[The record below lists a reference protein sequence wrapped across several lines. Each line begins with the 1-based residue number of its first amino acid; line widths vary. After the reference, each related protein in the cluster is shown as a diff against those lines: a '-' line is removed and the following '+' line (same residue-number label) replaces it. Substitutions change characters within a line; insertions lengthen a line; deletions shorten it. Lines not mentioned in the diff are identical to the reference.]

1 MKLKTLALLA
11 ASAIGVNANALD
23 LNHYYE
29 YQTDNAGF
37 TVLFEHGYYAN
48 TSGEV
53 YRDLGSDLELM
64 YDLSDGYLLGTD
76 GITALGYTTTSQS
89 YYLCQLESCNNVSSR
104 TSIPGHIFNSADTYP
119 SILARHT
126 EFTKDGHVLIKSR
139 LQNSEDFTV
148 SVFNMEG
155 QLQDS
160 FTVTPRVYD
169 FTYVNTITYHQMDAV
184 TDITDEMDFKLL
196 GAQHGEYSVYVK
208 QWNSST
214 KKFQTLPIE
223 FGNGQDINAS
233 YENGLAPIAIS
244 NPEYRDGVPY
254 YKVAI
259 AILTGN
265 ENIISFAKEYS
276 DILIGEITV
285 DAGGA
290 KFHST
295 PRVVSQ
301 PEPRFVYHLTTNEA
315 VFFEGDILHYPG
327 YDLDFVNSSVTN
339 SLVTKDD
346 RSFYASVYFRSD
358 NGAKVVIDNTN
369 SSTKYKI
376 FAFSSLGLVSSSN
389 DIDPYV
395 DPVFTVDLSAFAGSY
410 YGIEANCSLQ
420 STNATVDSNNY
431 IDLSGTALQI
441 PIEWD
446 AVTGEWKGA
455 QSLTGLE
462 SLSGTKD
469 FAQFNLT
476 ADVTTG
482 TWTMNCSGIASDI
495 EGNKI
500 ELNPAEIT
508 INLDDQ
514 IHGGSSVI
522 SGQIQI
528 PNTTDYSGVVVT
540 ITLNGRQIEATTME
554 DGSFEFDRLVEG
566 DYTVHV
572 YSEQYVAACNNLTLD
587 GTSAAA
593 PLTIEMY
600 AGDINN
606 DGAVD
611 IGDFS
616 YLSSLYGLG
625 STDEQYDALADLN
638 HDGIINVQDLS
649 ILGSHFGTDH
659 CEVAP
664 E

>member
-23 LNHYYE
+23 LNGYYE
-29 YQTDNAGF
+29 YQVDNSGAP
-37 TVLFEHGYYAN
+37 VLFENGYYAN

-53 YRDLGSDLELM
+53 YRDIDVSLELM
-64 YDLSDGYLLGTD
+64 YDLSDGYLMGTD
-76 GITALGYTTTSQS
+76 GEIALGYTSTTQGF
-89 YYLCQLESCNNVSSR
+89 YLCPINTCNDTSTR
-104 TSIPGHIFNSADTYP
+104 TNISGHKFISADTSP
-119 SILARHT
+119 ALMARHT
-126 EFTKDGHVLIKSR
+126 EFTRDGHVLIKSR
-139 LQNSEDFTV
+139 LQNSELFTV
-148 SVFNMEG
+148 SVFNLEG
-155 QLQDS
+155 VLQDS
-160 FTVTPRVYD
+160 FTVNPRTYD
-169 FTYVNTITYHQMDAV
+169 FTYTTTITYHQLDAI
-184 TDITDEMDFKLL
+184 TDITDEVDFKLL
-196 GAQHGEYSVYVK
+196 GAEHGDYSVFLK
-208 QWNSST
+208 RWDSNT
-214 KKFQTLPIE
+214 KRFQTFPIN

-233 YENGLAPIAIS
+233 YVNGLAPIAIS
-244 NPEYRDGVPY
+244 NPVYRDGEAY

-259 AILTGN
+259 AILNGN
-265 ENIISFAKEYS
+265 ENSFSTAKEYS
-276 DILIGEITV
+276 DILIGEVTV
-285 DAGGA
+285 NAGEA
-290 KFHST
+290 KFHSAPT
-295 PRVVSQ
+295 VVSQ
-301 PEPRFVYHLTTNEA
+301 PEPKFVYHLTTNEA
-315 VFFEGDILHYPG
+315 VYFEGDLLHYPG
-327 YDLDFVNSSVTN
+327 YDLDYSNGVVSNST
-339 SLVTKDD
+339 VTKGE
-346 RSFYASVYFRSD
+346 RSFYNSVYFRAE
-358 NGAKVVIDNTN
+358 NGAKVVIDNTD
-369 SSTKYKI
+369 SPSKYKI
-376 FAFSSLGLVSSSN
+376 FAFSNFSLASSSN

-395 DPVFTVDLSAFAGSY
+395 DPGFTIDLSAFGGGY

-420 STNATVDSNNY
+420 TTNAIVDSNDY
-431 IDLSGTALQI
+431 IDLSETALQI
-441 PIEWD
+441 PIEWNS
-446 AVTGEWKGA
+446 VTGEWKGA

-462 SLSGTKD
+462 SLSGSKD

-476 ADVTTG
+476 ADMTTG

-540 ITLNGRQIEATTME
+540 ITLNGRQIEVTTME
-554 DGSFEFDRLVEG
+554 DGTFTFDRLVEG

-572 YSEQYVAACNNLTLD
+572 YSDQYVAACNNLTLD
-587 GTSAAA
+587 GTNAAA

-616 YLSSLYGLG
+616 YLSSLYGLN
-625 STDEQYDALADLN
+625 SEDELYDALADLN
-638 HDGIINVQDLS
+638 HDGTINVQDLS

-659 CEVAP
+659 CEVDP